1 MKDILQGLVFVG
13 LFLVPFLPLY
23 VENDFFFPYITGK
36 NFAFRIIV
44 EVVFASWILLALYEP
59 KYRPK
64 FSWIIAGFAA
74 LLGVMAVANALGE
87 SPMQSFWSNFE
98 RMDGY
103 VTLVHL
109 FLYVLVA
116 GSVLTTTKLWSY
128 FFHTS
133 AVVALCVALYGL
145 AQYNGF
151 IAAGNGSTTRV
162 DSLLGNAAYMA
173 VYMLFNIFII
183 FWLFVRTKVLS
194 YRIGYALVAVILA
207 YTLLLTGTRGTFLAL
222 IGGSAVTVIY
232 VAIFGRKYP
241 EFRKIAI
248 GACAIILL
256 AAGSFWLLR
265 DSSFVQSQP
274 ALKRIADISLS
285 RDLTV
290 RGTIW
295 GMALEGVKERPLLGW
310 GQSNFNYV
318 FNKQYDPSLYAA
330 EAWFDRTHNIF
341 LDWLI
346 AGGVL
351 GLLAY
356 FSIFFAA
363 LHYLFLQPILKK
375 NEDPTFNVL
384 ERGVLLGLLAGYL
397 VHNLVVFDNII
408 SYIFYG
414 SILALIHSHIATP
427 IKAIQSFTLNR
438 QMIGQFVAPILIL
451 TSGAVVYF
459 VNYPGIAAAG
469 DIIDAMRSQNVE
481 GRLRAFHNAIER
493 HSFADQE
500 IVEQL
505 AQQAM
510 GVVRSQNATE
520 EEKKAIMQRAELE
533 LLRLIEEKPND
544 ARLHAFLTSFYRS
557 IGAIPQAKE
566 QAAKAR
572 ELSPNKQAIITE
584 QGIIELQLNKIE
596 GALEFL
602 KTAFELDESNVQ
614 ARLLYAGVLVRADRV
629 EEARAL
635 VGEEYFE
642 RFAFNDFA
650 LAMTDQS
657 GDRQL
662 LSEMFETRIKV
673 QPEVAQ
679 HRASLAFIYYEL
691 GETQKAIK
699 VLEKGGTEIPTFAES
714 SQCFIENLKKGVR
727 PDEGCQ

>member
-1 MKDILQGLVFVG
+1 MKDILQGAVFVG

-44 EVVFASWILLALYEP
+44 EFMFASWVLLALYEP

-64 FSWIIAGFAA
+64 FSWILAGFAA
-74 LLGVMAVANALGE
+74 LLGVMAVADALGE
-87 SPMQSFWSNFE
+87 HPLSSFWSNFE

-103 VTLVHL
+103 VTLVHV
-109 FLYVLVA
+109 FMYMVVA
-116 GSVLTTTKLWSY
+116 GSVFTTAKLWSY

-133 AVVALCVALYGL
+133 AAVALCVALYGL
-145 AQYNGF
+145 GQYNGI
-151 IAAGNGSTTRV
+151 IAAGNGSTIRV

-173 VYMLFNIFII
+173 VYMLFHIFII

-194 YRIGYALVAVILA
+194 YKIGYALVAAVLA

-222 IGGSAVTVIY
+222 IGGSAVTVVY
-232 VAIFGRKYP
+232 VALFGRKYP

-248 GACAIILL
+248 GACAVIVL

-265 DSSFVQSQP
+265 DSTYVQSQP

-295 GMALEGVKERPLLGW
+295 SMALEGVKERPILGW

-318 FNKQYDPSLYAA
+318 FNKEYDPSLYSA
-330 EAWFDRTHNIF
+330 EAWFDRTHNIV

-346 AGGVL
+346 AGGIV

-363 LHYLFLQPILKK
+363 LYYLFLQPILRKD
-375 NEDPTFNVL
+375 EDPTFNVL

-414 SILALIHSHIATP
+414 SILALIHSHVGST
-427 IKAIQSFTLNR
+427 IKAVHSFTLDR
-438 QMIGQFVAPILIL
+438 HLIAQFVAPILLL
-451 TSGAVVYF
+451 TTGAVAYF
-459 VNYPGIAAAG
+459 VNYPGIAAAA
-469 DIIDAMRSQNVE
+469 DIIDAMREQTVE
-481 GRLRAFHNAIER
+481 GRLREFHSAIER

-510 GVVRSQNATE
+510 GAVRSTSATD
-520 EEKKAIMQRAELE
+520 EEKRAITQRAELE
-533 LLRLIEEKPND
+533 LLRMIEEKPND
-544 ARLHAFLTSFYRS
+544 ARLHAFLTSFYRA
-557 IGAIPQAKE
+557 IGALPQAKE

-584 QGIIELQLNKIE
+584 QGIIELQLNNID
-596 GALEFL
+596 GAVEFL

-614 ARLLYAGVLVRADRV
+614 ARLLYAGVLLRAGKEEEVRA
-629 EEARAL
+629 L
-635 VGEEYFE
+635 IGEEYFE

-650 LAMTDQS
+650 LAMADQS
-657 GDRQL
+657 GDKEL
-662 LSEMFETRIKV
+662 LAEMFEARV
-673 QPEVAQ
+673 QAQPEVAQ

-691 GETQKAIK
+691 GQTQKAIE
-699 VLEKGGTEIPTFAES
+699 VLEKGGEDIPTFADS
-714 SQCFIENLKKGVR
+714 AQCFVKNLKNGVR
-727 PDEGCQ
+727 PDEGC